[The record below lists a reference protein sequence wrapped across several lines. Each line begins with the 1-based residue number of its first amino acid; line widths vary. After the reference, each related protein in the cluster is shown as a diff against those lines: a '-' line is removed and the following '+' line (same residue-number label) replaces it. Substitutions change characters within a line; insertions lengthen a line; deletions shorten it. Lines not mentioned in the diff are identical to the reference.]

1 MKYVHVEEQCDLDCN
16 RKPKC
21 NHLLNGGLYTV
32 TNAYDDYRFDRMTVD
47 CSSFNCPSGDSYDI
61 WNAIQNQ
68 FDYDSQQTFTGSVK
82 SANYPHVERN
92 QIWEFRRAADQSGNL
107 TTNQWYIHTM
117 IEEAQNQNWRLA
129 KEMNRERICYVAEAK
144 DIYATEDD
152 PNDPNAR
159 RVIEY
164 QQWQLEKVETDS
176 DPNTC
181 EKPSKCSDVYT
192 IMNVAN
198 NEFLAKFNDKIDL
211 GLFEHVNF
219 GTGSSSQDAA
229 QWRITSIFKDPA
241 FYWEHFFKYENKADV
256 TVTVTVE
263 VVYGVTTS
271 GLIQLTTNQQPSIEA
286 GLRHVFKLIILAPL
300 LIGPLKRCFNWPK
313 VLNSKHQFENPSKC
327 KSRPVR

>member
-21 NHLLNGGLYTV
+21 EQLINGGLYTV

-47 CSSFNCPSGDSYDI
+47 CSSFHCPSEDDPFGNF
-61 WNAIQNQ
+61 WNDVQNQ
-68 FDYDSQQTFTGSVK
+68 FDFDTQQTFTGSVK

-92 QIWEFRRAADQSGNL
+92 QIWEFRRAADIHGSYL
-107 TTNQWYIHTM
+107 TENQWYIYTM

-144 DIYATEDD
+144 DIYGTEDD

-164 QQWQLEKVETDS
+164 QQWQIEKVETDGES
-176 DPNTC
+176 DSASDSESDSETNTC
-181 EKPSKCSDVYT
+181 EKPWTCSDVYT

-198 NEFLAKFNDKIDL
+198 NEFLAKFNDQLDL

-219 GTGSSSQDAA
+219 GTGTSSQDAA
-229 QWRITSIFKDPA
+229 QWKITSIFKDPA

-271 GLIQLTTNQQPSIEA
+271 GLIELTSNQQPSIEA
-286 GLRHVFKLIILAPL
+286 GLRQFFKLILSSDTS
-300 LIGPLKRCFNWPK
+300 F
-313 VLNSKHQFENPSKC
+313 
-327 KSRPVR
+327 